1 MKERKVA
8 SYIRVSS
15 QEQAEGKCSIPT
27 QQLDI
32 EKQCQRQDDTIVL
45 TYTDIQSG
53 RDAHKDREQF
63 EQMLKDA
70 RRGLFDK
77 IVVWRPDRLFRGL
90 TPAAKL
96 AKVLD
101 ETGIQIEAVLQPL
114 DRRMIGL
121 WAWVAEQEIEAMK
134 DRFSAGK
141 RGSAREGKWG
151 GGFTKYGYRYNS
163 DKRSANYTG
172 KLEIDEA
179 EASVVRSLSQWVSEG
194 KKASSWCKWANEQG
208 IPTKRRSQGWTPQE
222 VSEILRDRCYTGRG
236 AYGKLTRRGNRLV
249 PADNPV
255 SLSYPRIIDDDLF
268 ESVQQRLLENKQG
281 NRGST
286 RIGRTYILQH
296 IGRCG
301 VCGGRL
307 CCTTNGMGYRY
318 IYCLNQRRFPHIYH
332 CYKPQNWKLSLV
344 EDYIWAEVEDILH
357 NYRNSTYDLL
367 LDKFESA
374 KGEREQQIVRAK
386 GQLDELKLEKQRL
399 LTTIRKG
406 YVTEVEAEV
415 QFIAINSERKYWEQ
429 ELTNLQALQDND
441 NTAPDAFM
449 VQLKQLDRWF
459 DYGFNPSPEQKKQLL
474 VTLLKEFVLCRDGK
488 IELRFKLPV
497 NEKQVADSVLTLSRN
512 NTTFGN
518 FYYESIRTLRRL
530 RYMGNTHGMV
540 SNDTNLP

>member
-1 MKERKVA
+1 MSLTELFTNLPSISSPGA
-8 SYIRVSS
+8 TIRSFP
-15 QEQAEGKCSIPT
+15 IPN
-27 QQLDI
+27 
-32 EKQCQRQDDTIVL
+32 
-45 TYTDIQSG
+45 QS
-53 RDAHKDREQF
+53 
-63 EQMLKDA
+63 
-70 RRGLFDK
+70 
-77 IVVWRPDRLFRGL
+77 
-90 TPAAKL
+90 
-96 AKVLD
+96 
-101 ETGIQIEAVLQPL
+101 
-114 DRRMIGL
+114 
-121 WAWVAEQEIEAMK
+121 
-134 DRFSAGK
+134 
-141 RGSAREGKWG
+141 SAREGKWG

-179 EASVVRSLSQWVSEG
+179 EASVVRNLSQWVSEG

-222 VSEILRDRCYTGRG
+222 VSEVLRDRCYTGRG

-255 SLSYPRIIDDDLF
+255 SLSYPRIIDDDL
-268 ESVQQRLLENKQG
+268 
-281 NRGST
+281 
-286 RIGRTYILQH
+286 
-296 IGRCG
+296 
-301 VCGGRL
+301 
-307 CCTTNGMGYRY
+307 
-318 IYCLNQRRFPHIYH
+318 
-332 CYKPQNWKLSLV
+332 
-344 EDYIWAEVEDILH
+344 
-357 NYRNSTYDLL
+357 
-367 LDKFESA
+367 FESA

-441 NTAPDAFM
+441 NTALDAFM

-518 FYYESIRTLRRL
+518 FYYESIRTLVAL
-530 RYMGNTHGMV
+530 GN
-540 SNDTNLP
+540 LC